1 MTAQQVLKGAFPEG
15 ALEGLRVVDL
25 TQALAGPF
33 CTMILG
39 DLGAD
44 VIKVERPGEGDQS
57 RGWGPPFLQG
67 ESAYYLSTNR
77 NKRSLTLDLDK
88 PAGQE
93 VMTRLLERA
102 DVFITNIPRW
112 ESLRK
117 RGLDYETVHVR
128 WPRLV
133 YCIISGFGMT
143 GPYAGRSGYDLV
155 AQAMS
160 GTMALT
166 GEPDGEP
173 MRFPTPLADMTAG
186 LYSVIGILAA
196 LQVRAQTGEGQL
208 VDISLLEGQVNWLTN
223 LAGSY
228 FATGQEPPRLG
239 NVHPTITPYQPFPTK
254 DGYIILAVGTERL
267 WRRLCQVLEI
277 EDTVGRDPRFATNRD
292 RNAHRAELVSILEGI
307 FRQRERAHWLAL
319 LEGAGIPCGPINTL
333 SQALG
338 DPQLL
343 ARGGVV
349 EVEHPRVGKV
359 RSLGN
364 PVHLSATPP
373 AYRKPPP
380 VLGEHTDEV
389 LREVGY
395 TAEEIALLRSE
406 GVV

>member
-1 MTAQQVLKGAFPEG
+1 MKAEASSE
-15 ALEGLRVVDL
+15 ALPRHALSGLRVVDL

-67 ESAYYLSTNR
+67 ESSYYLSTNR

-93 VMTRLLERA
+93 VMARLLERA
-102 DVFITNIPRW
+102 DVFLTNIPRW
-112 ESLRK
+112 DSLRK
-117 RGLDYETVHVR
+117 RGLDYETVHAR

-133 YCIISGFGMT
+133 YCIITGFGMT

-166 GEPDGEP
+166 GEPEGEP
-173 MRFPTPLADMTAG
+173 QRFPSALADMTAG
-186 LYSVIGILAA
+186 LYAAIGILAA
-196 LQVRAQTGEGQL
+196 LEARRKTGEGQL
-208 VDISLLEGQVNWLTN
+208 IDISLLEGQIAWLTN
-223 LAGSY
+223 IAGAY
-228 FATGQEPPRLG
+228 FATGEELPRLG
-239 NVHPTITPYQPFPTK
+239 NLHPSIVPYQPFPTK
-254 DGYIILAVGTERL
+254 DGYIILTVGTDRL
-267 WRRLCQVLEI
+267 WHKLCEVLGI
-277 EDTVGRDPRFATNRD
+277 EETVGRDPRFATNRD
-292 RNAHRAELVSILEGI
+292 RNAHRTELVPILTDI
-307 FRQRERAHWLAL
+307 FRERERAYWLER
-319 LEGAGIPCGPINTL
+319 LEEAGIPCAPIYTVA
-333 SQALG
+333 QALN
-338 DPQLL
+338 DPHFL

-349 EVEHPRVGKV
+349 ELEHPRAGKV

-364 PVHLSATPP
+364 PVRLSATPP
-373 AYRKPPP
+373 AYRRPPP
-380 VLGEHTDEV
+380 MLGEHTDEV
-389 LREVGY
+389 LQEVGY
-395 TAEEIALLRSE
+395 TPEEIAALRAE

>member
-1 MTAQQVLKGAFPEG
+1 MTSSAFSDG
-15 ALEGLRVVDL
+15 ALAGLRVVDL

-44 VIKVERPGEGDQS
+44 VIKVERPRVGDQS
-57 RGWGPPFLQG
+57 RGWGPPFLEG

-77 NKRSLTLDLDK
+77 NKRSVTLDFGS

-93 VMTRLLERA
+93 VLHRLLAGA
-102 DVFITNIPRW
+102 DVFVTNIPRW

-117 RGLDYETVHVR
+117 RGLDYETVHRR

-196 LQVRAQTGEGQL
+196 LEVRSRTGEGQL
-208 VDISLLEGQVNWLTN
+208 VDISLVEGQINWLTN
-223 LAGSY
+223 VAGSY

-239 NVHPTITPYQPFPTK
+239 NVHPSITPYQPFQTK
-254 DGYIILAVGTERL
+254 DGRIILAVGSERL
-267 WRRLCQVLEI
+267 WRRLCGVLGV
-277 EDTVGRDPRFATNRD
+277 EDTVGQDPRFATNQD
-292 RNAHRAELVSILEGI
+292 RNRHREELVEILTGI
-307 FRQRERAHWLAL
+307 LSQHETAYWLPL
-319 LEGAGIPCGPINTL
+319 FEEAGIPSGPIYGVGE
-333 SQALG
+333 ALN
-338 DPQLL
+338 DPQVL

-349 EVEHPRVGKV
+349 ELQHPLAGVV

-364 PVHLSATPP
+364 PVHLSDTPP
-373 AYRKPPP
+373 AYHRAPPL
-380 VLGEHTDEV
+380 LGQHTEEV
-389 LREVGY
+389 LRELGY
-395 TAEEIALLRSE
+395 DLETIERLKAE